1 MTRQTA
7 PPNTPLSG
15 VDLDPLQNALDSSGN
30 HGAHFISTSENL
42 AEHGLEPL
50 LPELGEH
57 GLTLPLSAGPT
68 YFNFYWLR
76 DFCPSNIDPQ
86 TRERTFDISTLD
98 SAPFAQTATISDG
111 CLHIAWRDEN
121 HQTVLPLAS
130 LEPYTLA
137 RCCSLDPAALPR
149 SLWTAGHY
157 PSIKRISMAEIVD
170 CQESRKLFARALIE
184 EGVAMVTDM
193 ENHDT
198 ALTTL
203 AETIGPVTPTVDG
216 CYFDVRL
223 TINPSNLAYTASAL
237 ELHTDLPN
245 EEAAPGIQFLH
256 CRANTVDG
264 GRSLF
269 VDGAAVAETLREERP
284 EDFALLSS
292 HNIPFFRRYDN
303 WDYRAHQRVIELD
316 HAGNVSG
323 VTISQHLQDTIDL
336 PQDVLDTYYPALIN
350 FMRMLREERFINRFR
365 LSAGECIVFDNHRIV
380 HGRESFVAHS
390 GERHLRGCYVDRGAL
405 RSTYR
410 ILVSKE

>member
-1 MTRQTA
+1 MTIHTD
-7 PPNTPLSG
+7 PPNTPLSC
-15 VDLDPLQNALDSSGN
+15 VDPDPLQSVMDSTGD
-30 HGAHFISTSENL
+30 HGAHFNSRSGNV
-42 AEHGLEPL
+42 AEHRLEPL
-50 LPELGEH
+50 PPVLGKH
-57 GLTLPLSAGPT
+57 GLTLPLSTGPA
-68 YFNFYWLR
+68 YFNYYWLR

-86 TRERTFDISTLD
+86 TRERTFDISALD
-98 SAPFAQTATISDG
+98 SAPFARTAIISDS
-111 CLHIAWRDEN
+111 CLHIEWRDEN
-121 HQTVLPLAS
+121 HQTSLPLAT

-137 RCCSLDPAALPR
+137 RSRSLDPAALPR
-149 SLWTAGHY
+149 RLWTAGHY
-157 PSIKRISMAEIVD
+157 PSITRMSMAEIVD
-170 CQESRKLFARALIE
+170 CQESRKHFARALIE

-198 ALTTL
+198 VLTTL
-203 AETIGPVTPTVDG
+203 AETLGPVTPTVDG
-216 CYFDVRL
+216 SYFDVRL
-223 TINPSNLAYTASAL
+223 TINPTNLAYTASAL

-245 EEAAPGIQFLH
+245 EEAAPGVQFLH

-269 VDGAAVAETLREERP
+269 VDGAAVAETLREEHP

-292 HNIPFFRRYDN
+292 HDIPFFRRYDN

-323 VTISQHLQDTIDL
+323 VTISRHLQDTIDL

-350 FMRMLREERFINRFR
+350 FMRMLREERFINRFL

-380 HGRESFVAHS
+380 HGRESFVARS

-410 ILVSKE
+410 TLVGKE